1 MSSIIVKV
9 PRATVQTL
17 LASLNSMSKIS
28 PVFKLLDCADV
39 KDTVNSPSSSSAVA
53 NGKSVNTLAGFAS
66 FKFPATV
73 GLLISISISQSSITK
88 GSLLSSV
95 TYTLNDAVSPLT
107 TVHATDLGSN
117 GNNESTINGIENSTV
132 FDNFLASEFRSMRYI
147 ISIKKTSGGANKY
160 YATEMNIL
168 VDGADVSVSEYATM
182 DNDGNIGTISVSRA
196 GDTVSLTVLP
206 VGGQTPITLRYMRM
220 GLKA

>member
-1 MSSIIVKV
+1 MNQKYVEICLKLSKKFKNYVDLID
-9 PRATVQTL
+9 TL
-17 LASLNSMSKIS
+17 
-28 PVFKLLDCADV
+28 
-39 KDTVNSPSSSSAVA
+39 SA
-53 NGKSVNTLAGFAS
+53 
-66 FKFPATV
+66 
-73 GLLISISISQSSITK
+73 QS
-88 GSLLSSV
+88 
-95 TYTLNDAVSPLT
+95 
-107 TVHATDLGSN
+107 TDLGSF

-132 FDNFLASEFRSMRYI
+132 FDNFTASEFRSMRYI

-168 VDGADVSVSEYATM
+168 VDGTDVSVTEYATI

-196 GDTVSLTVLP
+196 GDTVSLTVIP

>member
-1 MSSIIVKV
+1 MAK
-9 PRATVQTL
+9 T
-17 LASLNSMSKIS
+17 SL
-28 PVFKLLDCADV
+28 
-39 KDTVNSPSSSSAVA
+39 SAVKALFQTGDRPTEA
-53 NGKSVNTLAGFAS
+53 NYVDLIDTLSA
-66 FKFPATV
+66 
-73 GLLISISISQSSITK
+73 Q
-88 GSLLSSV
+88 
-95 TYTLNDAVSPLT
+95 
-107 TVHATDLGSN
+107 ATDLGSF

-132 FDNFLASEFRSMRYI
+132 FDNFLASEFRSMRYV

-168 VDGADVSVSEYATM
+168 VDGTDVSVTEYATI

-196 GDTVSLTVLP
+196 GDTVSLTVVP